1 MQGPV
6 EERKID
12 QQQYS
17 GLLVS
22 VSSFLVMLLLQSLVK
37 NAIAASRSVCA
48 VLRAVIGSRLL
59 VLARVDEDDRD
70 DVGTAPPR
78 LRHCE
83 QCARRG
89 TSISDVAAVVAS
101 LGLMDDDDRRAA
113 AMAVVDELTES
124 KVAGEAELRE
134 AFYVFDR
141 DGDRF
146 VTPAELWSVMRRL
159 AVQEGA
165 LYEDCGQMVAVQ
177 DGDGDGRVSFRE
189 FRAMMESAA

>member
-59 VLARVDEDDRD
+59 VLARVDEDD
-70 DVGTAPPR
+70 VGTAPPR

-124 KVAGEAELRE
+124 KVAGEAELRK

-165 LYEDCGQMVAVQ
+165 RFEDCGKMVAAQ
-177 DGDGDGRVSFRE
+177 DGDGDDRVSFRE

>member
-59 VLARVDEDDRD
+59 VLARV

-159 AVQEGA
+159 AVPEGA
-165 LYEDCGQMVAVQ
+165 LYEDCGKMVAAQ
-177 DGDGDGRVSFRE
+177 DGDGRVSFRE